1 MEETDYTLSNK
12 FANGINVE
20 NPHGCCFDD
29 NEVYHELYLYE
40 IFEGKPEIQYKGIYP
55 LIHEYMNKKMY
66 KKEDIAMANIY
77 LQFVLARA
85 KGEVKTGAKYL
96 REIVLNHQDYK

>member
-40 IFEGKPEIQYKGIYP
+40 IFEGKPEI
-55 LIHEYMNKKMY
+55 
-66 KKEDIAMANIY
+66 
-77 LQFVLARA
+77 
-85 KGEVKTGAKYL
+85 
-96 REIVLNHQDYK
+96 